1 MRLINWVLCAAP
13 GALAIAETM
22 SCVRSAMRVLRVAT
36 AGTAH
41 PFGDERTVRQ
51 AFPKAIA
58 AVDADPFL
66 MCDNFAFAPEKA
78 TFGEDEFPIGWH
90 PHRGMDILSYQ
101 KTGLGRHG
109 DSLGHRE
116 TYETPGIQWM
126 SCGSG
131 VEHAEGGGGD
141 GELMKGFQIWV
152 NVPSSR
158 KMDDPRY
165 GTHPPSEIPTERG
178 AGVARRL
185 LAGSIGDDCG
195 PFETATPVQMVDW
208 ELEAGAS
215 LEHELPST
223 MDTALL
229 YVYEGGAR
237 VNGAAAA
244 AHDVVELDASSDDR
258 GLDITAGPDGCAAM
272 LFAGKKLREP
282 IAWHGPIVM
291 NSQTEIQQAF
301 KELRSGKFPPV
312 RVPWD
317 YKRASARPK
326 K

>member
-1 MRLINWVLCAAP
+1 MRLRKYLLVSLP

-58 AVDADPFL
+58 AEDADPFL

-78 TFGEDEFPIGWH
+78 KFGEDEFPIGWH

-152 NVPSSR
+152 NVPSS
-158 KMDDPRY
+158 KKLDDPRY

-185 LAGSIGDDCG
+185 LAGAIGDEKG

-244 AHDVVELDASSDDR
+244 AHDVVELDASSAEDR

-282 IAWHGPIVM
+282 IAWHGPASCDRDNFRELWTGK
-291 NSQTEIQQAF
+291 NS
-301 KELRSGKFPPV
+301 PPTRFV
-312 RVPWD
+312 GTDP
-317 YKRASARPK
+317 SS
-326 K
+326 